1 MMTFDDEKGFLQH
14 KLIFDF
20 LYHSR
25 VNMNESKKSCMYPK
39 LLDMHFTN
47 SKIKSKRTEW
57 KGSQIKS
64 KYSQQPT
71 EMKIHNSH

>member
-39 LLDMHFTN
+39 LLDVHFTN
-47 SKIKSKRTEW
+47 SKIKSKRTQSGRDL
-57 KGSQIKS
+57 KLSLNIV
-64 KYSQQPT
+64 
-71 EMKIHNSH
+71 NSLPR